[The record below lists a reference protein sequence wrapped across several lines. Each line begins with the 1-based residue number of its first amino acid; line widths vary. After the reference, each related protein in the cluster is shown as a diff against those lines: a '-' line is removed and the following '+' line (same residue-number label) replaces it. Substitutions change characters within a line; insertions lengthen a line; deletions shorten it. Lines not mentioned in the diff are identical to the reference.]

1 MSINARIRTF
11 CRDYALQVPIVLSPM
26 AGACPVGLSIA
37 VANAGG
43 MGACAGLMLSP
54 EAIRTWVADFRAGA
68 QGPVQVNLWV
78 PDDPPHRDARQEAAV
93 RRHLAAWGPEVPE
106 SDADTPLIDYDAQ
119 FAALLASKPDV
130 ASSVMGLFDEAKVR
144 ALKAAGI
151 RWIATVATVRDALAA
166 ERAGANVIAVQGYE
180 AGGHRASFTSEPAE
194 AEAVGLLSLIPAVV
208 DAVRLPVI
216 ATGGIADGRTI
227 AACLVLGASA
237 VQIGTA
243 FLRTPE
249 AGISPV
255 WAEALASTMPEQT
268 TLTRAFSGR
277 AGRGIATD
285 YVRASARPEAPV
297 PAAYPVQ
304 RGMTRVMREAA
315 VKTGDLQRMQAWAGQ
330 SARMARAEP
339 AAEIMARLWHETTD
353 VLPLR

>member
-1 MSINARIRTF
+1 MSISARIRMF
-11 CRDYALQVPIVLSPM
+11 CRDNALQMPIVLSPM

-43 MGACAGLMLSP
+43 MGACAGLMLTP
-54 EAIRTWVADFRAGA
+54 EAISKWMADFRAGS
-68 QGPVQVNLWV
+68 QGPVQVNLWI
-78 PDDPPHRDARQEAAV
+78 PDDPPARDSGSEAAI
-93 RRHLAAWGPEVPE
+93 RRHLAAWGPEVCE
-106 SDADTPLIDYDAQ
+106 ADADTPLIDYEAQ

-144 ALKAAGI
+144 ALKAAGL
-151 RWIATVATVRDALAA
+151 RWIATVSTVRDALAA
-166 ERAGANVIAVQGYE
+166 EKAGADVIAVQGYE
-180 AGGHRASFTSEPAE
+180 AGGHRASFTPGPAE

-208 DAVRLPVI
+208 DAVRLPVV

-227 AACLVLGASA
+227 AASLMLGASA

-243 FLRTPE
+243 FLRAPE
-249 AGISPV
+249 AGIPPV
-255 WAEALASTMPEQT
+255 WAEALGATLPERT

-285 YVRASARPEAPV
+285 YIRASAMPGAPA

-304 RGMTRVMREAA
+304 RGMTRAMREAA
-315 VKTGDLQRMQAWAGQ
+315 VKAGDLQRMQAWAGQ
-330 SARMARAEP
+330 SAWMARAEP
-339 AAEIMARLWHETTD
+339 AAEIVARLWRETSEA
-353 VLPLR
+353 LSAG

>member
-1 MSINARIRTF
+1 MSISARIRKF
-11 CRDYALQVPIVLSPM
+11 CQDYTLQVPIVLSPM

-43 MGACAGLMLSP
+43 MGAGAGLLLRP
-54 EAIRTWVADFRAGA
+54 EAISKWVADFRAGSS
-68 QGPVQVNLWV
+68 GPVQVNLWV
-78 PDDPPHRDARQEAAV
+78 PDAPPRRDADEEAAM
-93 RRHLAAWGPEVPE
+93 RRHLAQWGPEVGE
-106 SDADTPLIDYDAQ
+106 ADADTPLIDYDAQ
-119 FAALLASKPDV
+119 FAALLASRPDV

-166 ERAGANVIAVQGYE
+166 ERAGADVIAVQGYE
-180 AGGHRASFTSEPAE
+180 AGGHRASFTAEPAE
-194 AEAVGLLSLIPAVV
+194 AEAVGLLSLIPAVA

-216 ATGGIADGRTI
+216 ATGGIADGRTL

-249 AGISPV
+249 AGIAPV
-255 WAEALASTMPEQT
+255 WAEALGVTTPEQT

-285 YVRASARPEAPV
+285 YVRASALAGAPRPAP
-297 PAAYPVQ
+297 YPVQ
-304 RGMTRVMREAA
+304 RGMTRAMREAA
-315 VKTGDLQRMQAWAGQ
+315 VRAGDLQRMQAWAGQ
-330 SARMARAEP
+330 SASMARAEP
-339 AAEIMARLWHETTD
+339 AVEVMTRLWRETMD
-353 VLPLR
+353 VLPVR